1 MKARQVLLF
10 ILSVCLMLGA
20 VWAVFPAEGVR
31 IGGKRLRF
39 ASYQGHLRDLQERKL
54 DLDSLLMAKQRRFKM
69 QQDTLAYYR
78 EFFYEDSDRIYLPDD
93 DYTFFD
99 PVFQAFERAQKE
111 GKTVRVVHYGDSQ
124 IELDRISSNLR
135 DALQE
140 RFGGEG
146 TGMFPALTRT
156 PMASISHSA
165 AGGMAGF
172 PMVGD
177 SLTRR
182 AGHNRYGPLS
192 QVVSVQG
199 SGTVSLRALRQKSTL
214 ERVRHFSS
222 VSVLYGRASDDFS
235 VTAQSDTLKPRPVT
249 KKQDGLTWTTWR
261 FSRPVDRATLKFT
274 GSAEVY
280 GIATDGRAG
289 VTVDNVPLRGSTGT
303 ILTHIDKDLMK
314 NAYLLDDTR
323 LIILQFGGNFVPAA
337 GSSKAIS
344 GYMDKVRDQIAWFQ
358 EAVPGGKVLF
368 IGPSD
373 MAAWDEEDGRLHTY
387 RRLAEVVDSLK
398 AVTLKCGAAYWD
410 LYGMMGGANSMPQ
423 WVRHKPALAGPDYVH
438 FTPAGA
444 KVVGETLSHSLL
456 TYYDFYDLRKT
467 LPSEL
472 VEQSMER

>member
-1 MKARQVLLF
+1 
-10 ILSVCLMLGA
+10 MLGA

-54 DLDSLLMAKQRRFKM
+54 DLDSLLMAKQGRFKM

-78 EFFYEDSDRIYLPDD
+78 EFFYEDPDRIYLPDD

-99 PVFQAFERAQKE
+99 PVFQAFERARKE

-214 ERVRHFSS
+214 ERVKHFSS
-222 VSVLYGRASDDFS
+222 VSVLYGRASEDFA
-235 VTAQSDTLKPRPVT
+235 VTVQSDTLKPDPVT
-249 KKQDGLTWTTWR
+249 RKQGGLTWTTWK
-261 FSRPVDRATLKFT
+261 FSKPVDKATLRFT

-303 ILTHIDKDLMK
+303 ILTRIDKDLMK
-314 NAYLLDDTR
+314 NAYALDDPR

>member
-54 DLDSLLMAKQRRFKM
+54 DLDSLLLAKQGRFKM

-78 EFFYEDSDRIYLPDD
+78 EFFYEDPDRIYLPDD

-249 KKQDGLTWTTWR
+249 KKQAGLSWTTWR
-261 FSRPVDRATLKFT
+261 FSRPVDRATLRFT
-274 GSAEVY
+274 GNAEVY
-280 GIATDGRAG
+280 GIATDGKAG

>member
-1 MKARQVLLF
+1 MKSRQVLLF

-54 DLDSLLMAKQRRFKM
+54 DLDSLLLAKQGRFKM

-78 EFFYEDSDRIYLPDD
+78 EFFYEDPDRIYLPDD

-214 ERVRHFSS
+214 ERVKHFSS

-249 KKQDGLTWTTWR
+249 KKQDGLVWITWK
-261 FSRPVDRATLKFT
+261 FSKPVDKATLRFT
-274 GSAEVY
+274 GNAEVY
-280 GIATDGRAG
+280 GIATDGKAG

-444 KVVGETLSHSLL
+444 KVVGETLSQSLL

>member
-20 VWAVFPAEGVR
+20 VWAVFPAEGIR
-31 IGGKRLRF
+31 IGNKRLRF

-54 DLDSLLMAKQRRFKM
+54 DLDSLLLAKQRRFEM

-78 EFFYEDSDRIYLPDD
+78 EFFYDDPDRIYLPDD

-99 PVFQAFERAQKE
+99 PVFQAFERARKE

-135 DALQE
+135 DALQK

-165 AGGMAGF
+165 AGSMAGF

-192 QVVSVQG
+192 QVVSVQEN
-199 SGTVSLRALRQKSTL
+199 GTVTLRALRQKSTL
-214 ERVRHFSS
+214 ERVKHFSS
-222 VSVLYGRASDDFS
+222 VSVLYGRASEDFA
-235 VTAQSDTLKPRPVT
+235 VTVQSDTLKPRPSTQV
-249 KKQDGLTWTTWR
+249 QNGLAWTTWQ
-261 FSRPVDRATLKFT
+261 FSKPVDRATVKFV
-274 GSAEVY
+274 GSAEIY
-280 GIATDGRAG
+280 GIATDGKAG

-303 ILTHIDKDLMK
+303 LLTRIDEDLMK
-314 NAYLLDDTR
+314 TAYELDDTR

-337 GSSKAIS
+337 RSSKAIS
-344 GYMDKVRDQIAWFQ
+344 DYMDKVRDQIAWFQ

-373 MAAWDEEDGRLHTY
+373 MASWNEEDGRLHSY
-387 RRLAEVVDSLK
+387 RRLGEVVDSLK
-398 AVTLKCGAAYWD
+398 AVTLACGAAYWD

-423 WVRHKPALAGPDYVH
+423 WVRHSPPLAGPDYVH

-444 KVVGETLSHSLL
+444 KFVGETLSQSLL

-467 LPSEL
+467 LPPEM
-472 VEQSMER
+472 VEHNMER

>member
-54 DLDSLLMAKQRRFKM
+54 DLDSLLLAKQRRFEM

-78 EFFYEDSDRIYLPDD
+78 EFFYEDPDRIYLPDD

-99 PVFQAFERAQKE
+99 PVFQAFERARKE

-156 PMASISHSA
+156 PMASVSRSA
-165 AGGMAGF
+165 SGGLAGF

-222 VSVLYGRASDDFS
+222 VSVLYGRASEDFA
-235 VTAQSDTLKPRPVT
+235 VTVQSDTLKPDPVT
-249 KKQDGLTWTTWR
+249 RKQGGLTWTTWK
-261 FSRPVDRATLKFT
+261 FSKPVDKATLRFT

-280 GIATDGRAG
+280 GVATDGKAG

-303 ILTHIDKDLMK
+303 ILTRIDKDLMK
-314 NAYLLDDTR
+314 NAYALDDTR

-344 GYMDKVRDQIAWFQ
+344 GYMDKVRDQIAWFR

-373 MAAWDEEDGRLHTY
+373 MAAWNEEDGRLHSY

-398 AVTLKCGAAYWD
+398 AVTLRCGAAYWD

-444 KVVGETLSHSLL
+444 KVVGETLSQSLL
-456 TYYDFYDLRKT
+456 TYYDFYDLRKK

-472 VEQSMER
+472 VQQNMER

>member
-54 DLDSLLMAKQRRFKM
+54 DLDSLLMAKQGRFKM

-78 EFFYEDSDRIYLPDD
+78 EFFYEDPDRIYLPDD

-99 PVFQAFERAQKE
+99 PVFQAFERARKE

-165 AGGMAGF
+165 AGGMTGF

-222 VSVLYGRASDDFS
+222 VSVLYGRASDDFA

-249 KKQDGLTWTTWR
+249 KKQDGLVWITWK
-261 FSRPVDRATLKFT
+261 FSKPVDKATLKFT

-280 GIATDGRAG
+280 GIATDGKAG

-398 AVTLKCGAAYWD
+398 AVTLRCGAAYWD

>member
-1 MKARQVLLF
+1 
-10 ILSVCLMLGA
+10 MLGA

-54 DLDSLLMAKQRRFKM
+54 DLDSLLLAKQGRFKM

-78 EFFYEDSDRIYLPDD
+78 EFFYEDPDRIYLPDD

>member
-1 MKARQVLLF
+1 
-10 ILSVCLMLGA
+10 MLGA

>member
-1 MKARQVLLF
+1 
-10 ILSVCLMLGA
+10 MLGA

-54 DLDSLLMAKQRRFKM
+54 DLDSLLLAKQGRFKM

-78 EFFYEDSDRIYLPDD
+78 EFFYEDPDRIYLPDD

-249 KKQDGLTWTTWR
+249 NKQDGLSWTTWR

>member
-1 MKARQVLLF
+1 
-10 ILSVCLMLGA
+10 MLGA

-54 DLDSLLMAKQRRFKM
+54 DLDSLLLAKQRRFKM

-78 EFFYEDSDRIYLPDD
+78 EFFYEDPDRIYLPDD

-99 PVFQAFERAQKE
+99 PVFQAFERARKE

-124 IELDRISSNLR
+124 IELDRISSHLR

-156 PMASISHSA
+156 PMASSSHSA

-172 PMVGD
+172 TMMSD
-177 SLTRR
+177 SMTRR

-261 FSRPVDRATLKFT
+261 FSRPVDRATLRFT
-274 GSAEVY
+274 GNAEVY
-280 GIATDGRAG
+280 GIATDGKAG

-398 AVTLKCGAAYWD
+398 AVTLRCGAAYWD

-444 KVVGETLSHSLL
+444 KVVGETFSQSLL

>member
-1 MKARQVLLF
+1 
-10 ILSVCLMLGA
+10 MLGA

-54 DLDSLLMAKQRRFKM
+54 DLDSLLLAKQGRFKM

-78 EFFYEDSDRIYLPDD
+78 EFFYEDPDRIYLPDD

-222 VSVLYGRASDDFS
+222 VSVLYARASDDFS

-261 FSRPVDRATLKFT
+261 FSRPVDRATLRFT
-274 GSAEVY
+274 GNAEVY
-280 GIATDGRAG
+280 GIATDGKAG